1 MPSDSGLSG
10 CRAADRLRV
19 MPWCFCEV
27 PCGGNGGHVR
37 CGMPY
42 HARDIFPAMTTP
54 IEALLVAF
62 EIHAPER
69 FKAD

>member
-1 MPSDSGLSG
+1 
-10 CRAADRLRV
+10 
-19 MPWCFCEV
+19 
-27 PCGGNGGHVR
+27 
-37 CGMPY
+37 MPY